1 MSLLILQWVLLCL
14 GTLFLLIIS
23 RQALIN
29 PRSHGFYRFF
39 AFEACLIMVVLN
51 MSFWFQNPLSLY
63 QIISWILLITSI
75 TMVFLGTLMLK
86 KLGQQK
92 ARENSPETYHFENTS
107 VLVKGGIYR
116 FIRHPMYSSLLFLAW
131 GAWLKQITL
140 TTTIMTLVTTAA
152 VFATAKIEEAENL
165 KIFGS
170 KYQTYMK
177 QTRRFIP
184 YIF

>member
-1 MSLLILQWVLLCL
+1 MQLTIFIM
-14 GTLFLLIIS
+14 GTVFLLVLS
-23 RQALIN
+23 WRALGN

-39 AFEACLIMVVLN
+39 AFEACLILVVLN
-51 MSFWFQNPLSLY
+51 IPFWFQNPLSLY
-63 QIISWILLITSI
+63 HIISWILLITSI
-75 TMVFLGTLMLK
+75 TMVLLGTLMLK

-92 ARENSPETYHFENTS
+92 ARENSPETYRFENTS

-140 TTTIMTLVTTAA
+140 TTTIMTLVATAA
-152 VFATAKIEEAENL
+152 AFATAKIEEAENL

-170 KYQTYMK
+170 DYQSYIK
-177 QTRRFIP
+177 ETRMFIP

>member
-1 MSLLILQWVLLCL
+1 MQLTIFIMGTVFLMVLAWR
-14 GTLFLLIIS
+14 T
-23 RQALIN
+23 LIN

-39 AFEACLIMVVLN
+39 AFEACLILVVLN
-51 MSFWFQNPLSLY
+51 IPFWFQNPLSLY

-75 TMVFLGTLMLK
+75 TMVLLGTLMLK

-92 ARENSPETYHFENTS
+92 TRENSPETYHFENTS

-116 FIRHPMYSSLLFLAW
+116 FIRHPMYSSLIFLAW
-131 GAWLKQITL
+131 GAWLKHITPI
-140 TTTIMTLVTTAA
+140 TTIMTLVATAA

-165 KIFGS
+165 KAFGS
-170 KYQTYMK
+170 NYQSYITE
-177 QTRRFIP
+177 TRMFIP